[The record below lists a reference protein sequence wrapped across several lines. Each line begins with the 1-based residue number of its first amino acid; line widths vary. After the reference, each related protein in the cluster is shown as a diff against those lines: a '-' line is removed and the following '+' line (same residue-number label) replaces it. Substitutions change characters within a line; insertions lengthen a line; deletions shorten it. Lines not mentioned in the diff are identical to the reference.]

1 MRASTLGMLYDK
13 QQAIRPDL
21 NDVVQEYLGEFEAF
35 ILFSE
40 TLPIYSPPIN
50 GQYDDYEI
58 NYIVDKFLALGCTV
72 EYVIEK
78 SPNGK
83 RRFVLTELS

>member
-1 MRASTLGMLYDK
+1 MRTSKLGQLYDK
-13 QQAIRPDL
+13 EQAIRPDL

-40 TLPIYSPPIN
+40 TLPIYSTPIN
-50 GQYDDYEI
+50 RQYDDYEI
-58 NYIVDKFLALGCTV
+58 KYIVDKFLTLGCTV